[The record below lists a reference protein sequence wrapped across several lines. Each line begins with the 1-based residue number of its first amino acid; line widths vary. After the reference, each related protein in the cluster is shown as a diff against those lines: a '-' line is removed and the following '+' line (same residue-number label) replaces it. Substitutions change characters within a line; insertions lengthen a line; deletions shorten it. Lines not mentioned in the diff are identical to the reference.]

1 MSGSAG
7 LAAAKRRRGV
17 AVNVGNA
24 PLSGSIHNKA
34 NSGVTPDTSSFT
46 HSVDKASPTV
56 KVLYAH
62 ERRIAELVNT
72 VNQLVDAVDALN
84 QHHVHYETRID
95 ALEQKLESTID
106 CQSTLDDGPS
116 GTDTSD
122 SLVRSKS
129 SGKSSS
135 KSKNSISLNISES

>member
-17 AVNVGNA
+17 AVNVGNV
-24 PLSGSIHNKA
+24 PPPGSNRNKA
-34 NSGVTPDTSSFT
+34 NSGATSDNVSFT
-46 HSVDKASPTV
+46 QSIDKASPTV
-56 KVLYAH
+56 KVLYTH
-62 ERRIAELVNT
+62 ERRISELVNT

-84 QHHVHYETRID
+84 QHHVHYETRIE

-129 SGKSSS
+129 SGGSSS